1 MGLLIDGYNLL
12 YATGMLGKRPG
23 PGGLEKARLALLN
36 QLAASLDAGDLS
48 RTTVVFD
55 AKQAPRGAPQAMTHK
70 GIHVR
75 FAAAHAEADELIEEL
90 IRADSAPKRLTVV
103 SSDHRLQT
111 AARRRRAT
119 AIGSEEWWDKLLQAR
134 RERHAPLP
142 QAGETGENSLNKID
156 DEGRLEQFEQLVI
169 EEAERIVRAMNPDR
183 RLPKPDLP
191 RTKPPK
197 RKR

>member
-1 MGLLIDGYNLL
+1 MSLLIDGYNLL

-36 QLAASLDAGDLS
+36 QLAASLEPAEIS

-55 AKQAPRGAPQAMTHK
+55 AKHAPRGVPQAMTHK

-90 IRADSAPKRLTVV
+90 IRTDSAPKRLTVV
-103 SSDHRLQT
+103 SADHRVQT

-119 AIGSEEWWDKLLQAR
+119 AIASEEWWDKLLQAR
-134 RERHAPLP
+134 RERRTPLP
-142 QAGETGENSLNKID
+142 QAGETGENSLSTTAAD
-156 DEGRLEQFEQLVI
+156 GWMEQFEPPVI
-169 EEAERIVRAMNPDR
+169 EEADRLVRSMHPDR
-183 RLPKPDLP
+183 PLPKSGLP
-191 RTKPPK
+191 RSKPPK